1 MVGWF
6 TREDRRNIDV
16 IFAISFCAVILW
28 HAQCAKF
35 CYKRMAIESRTRR
48 IGDCP
53 GPIKRNSTSHI
64 PAATPEQFFGLYRRI
79 GIARVERW
87 QSRIQRIKVLIN

>member
-6 TREDRRNIDV
+6 TREDWCNIDV

-48 IGDCP
+48 IVGGA
-53 GPIKRNSTSHI
+53 GPVKRDSASHI